1 MKVYKNF
8 LDTEEFD
15 KIKKVFLDSNFPWF
29 YNSQI
34 VSSSKPLGNFQFTH
48 TFYADNLVQSNYFS
62 LLKPV
67 IDKIN
72 CLTVVR
78 VKANL
83 LTKTDSNID
92 YGFHTDYDDDKVTT
106 GILYINTNDGYTK
119 FKDGSLEK
127 SEENKYI
134 EFNSKL
140 SHAGSSCTDKNIR
153 VVVNFNY
160 IK

>member
-8 LDTEEFD
+8 LNVEEFN
-15 KIKKVFLDSNFPWF
+15 KIKNVLLDSSFPWF

-34 VSSSKPLGNFQFTH
+34 LRTSKPLGNFQFTH
-48 TFYADNLVQSNYFS
+48 NFYENDLVRSNYFD

-67 IDKIN
+67 INKIN
-72 CLTVVR
+72 CLSIVR
-78 VKANL
+78 IKANL
-83 LTKTDSNID
+83 LTKTDVNID
-92 YGFHTDYDDDKVTT
+92 YGFHTDFNDDKVTT

-119 FKDGSLEK
+119 FKNGTLEK
-127 SEENKYI
+127 SKENKYI

-140 SHAGSSCTDKNIR
+140 LHAGSSCTNKNIR
-153 VVVNFNY
+153 VVLNLNY